1 MFGTKDIPGMRL
13 YSIQLFF
20 TNVIDFFMIPWAI
33 FENSLEKKTMCTITI
48 ESISSVWLYNCVVV
62 YLVAEQCHLSCNLP
76 EGRCNKIER
85 EF

>member
-1 MFGTKDIPGMRL
+1 MFGTKYIPDMRL

-33 FENSLEKKTMCTITI
+33 FENSLEKKQYV
-48 ESISSVWLYNCVVV
+48 ESISSVWLYNCLVV